1 MTDVVRPYK
10 GVSAEERRAK
20 RRAQLIEAGL
30 DLIGSEGMAGLT
42 MTAVCSGAGL
52 TERYF
57 YESFRDRDDL
67 LSAVLDACLLEMDQR
82 MFAALDAAPADLLER
97 CRAAAGAMISV
108 LADDP
113 RKARLHA
120 EAVGSAA
127 LARRRTDAVA
137 THAAVLAGQMRELRG
152 LERPEHE
159 APLRLGTHVLI
170 GGLSEAI
177 LGWLDG
183 TIEMSRETLVEEC
196 ARLAVAVADAV
207 QATTSAGAR

>member
-1 MTDVVRPYK
+1 MTGVVRPYK

-30 DLIGSEGMAGLT
+30 DVIGSEGMAGLT
-42 MTAVCSGAGL
+42 MTAVCSGARL

-67 LSAVLDACLLEMDQR
+67 LGAVLDACLLELDQQ

-97 CRAAAGAMISV
+97 CRAAAGAMIGV
-108 LADDP
+108 LTDDP

-120 EAVGSAA
+120 EAIGSEV
-127 LARRRTDAVA
+127 LAQRRADAVA

-152 LERPEHE
+152 LEGPEHE
-159 APLRLGTHVLI
+159 APLRLGTHVLM

-183 TIEMSRETLVEEC
+183 TIEMSRETLIEEC